1 MTDWLLHTLVAT
13 SGLMLLVLVVREPVR
28 TWFGSR
34 VTYGLWLIPAARLFM
49 PTLTETVE
57 RSIPASMAFRQPS
70 TDAAAAAPDPS
81 LLDTVGGWP
90 ALLLAIWL
98 AVAATLFLSRL
109 IAFQRDRR
117 AVLKSS
123 AGVTRLGA
131 VRIVRTDEIRS
142 PVALGIFRPI
152 IAVPAD
158 FERMYGNRERRLVLE
173 HELAHHRSGDL
184 VANFFAFVLLCLQW
198 FNPLAW
204 AAHAAFRFDQ
214 EAACDARVLDKAPAA
229 DRANYGRA
237 IAKAASGRALLFASA
252 LDRPTSLQRRLKSML
267 RSSTPTRRVAGR
279 TLIVTAI
286 VVALPLTAGHA
297 IAYVDVP
304 APEAPRPVTDAMA
317 AAAAVAAVQPAS
329 VAKAAPSRPAQH
341 AEFDGDL
348 TINDDIVTIDG
359 KTKRWE
365 DLTPAEKTKV
375 AAAVAEARASLANAR
390 LDEAKMMSDL
400 AKIPDKLRLEQMQRD
415 LAGTQTK
422 VAESMRKIDEEAA
435 KARAE
440 GRTPDAL
447 EAAIREKLQS
457 AQAIDLSEATRAFAN
472 IDRDKI
478 AADVAGAGQAM
489 EKAKAELARI
499 QARIDAD

>member
-1 MTDWLLHTLVAT
+1 
-13 SGLMLLVLVVREPVR
+13 
-28 TWFGSR
+28 
-34 VTYGLWLIPAARLFM
+34 
-49 PTLTETVE
+49 
-57 RSIPASMAFRQPS
+57 
-70 TDAAAAAPDPS
+70 
-81 LLDTVGGWP
+81 
-90 ALLLAIWL
+90 
-98 AVAATLFLSRL
+98 
-109 IAFQRDRR
+109 
-117 AVLKSS
+117 
-123 AGVTRLGA
+123 
-131 VRIVRTDEIRS
+131 
-142 PVALGIFRPI
+142 
-152 IAVPAD
+152 
-158 FERMYGNRERRLVLE
+158 
-173 HELAHHRSGDL
+173 
-184 VANFFAFVLLCLQW
+184 
-198 FNPLAW
+198 
-204 AAHAAFRFDQ
+204 
-214 EAACDARVLDKAPAA
+214 
-229 DRANYGRA
+229 
-237 IAKAASGRALLFASA
+237 
-252 LDRPTSLQRRLKSML
+252 ML

-499 QARIDAD
+499 QARIDADQRH